1 MCRFRIH
8 LISMRIYSH
17 RHGSRSWTFLTKEKF
32 SNCSFPFF
40 VIFMLMLDKPFREK
54 ESFQNISFFN
64 GSDLGFALVDIFPLG
79 ADPWIHIF
87 LQFRRKN
94 IWIRIRGSTYFCRV
108 PMEKYMDPDL
118 WIHIFLQS
126 SNGKMTLGQRK
137 I

>member
-1 MCRFRIH
+1 M
-8 LISMRIYSH
+8 LI
-17 RHGSRSWTFLTKEKF
+17 
-32 SNCSFPFF
+32 
-40 VIFMLMLDKPFREK
+40 LDKPFREK

-64 GSDLGFALVDIFPLG
+64 GSDLGFALVDIFPLE

-108 PMEKYMDPDL
+108 PTEKYMDPDL
-118 WIHIFLQS
+118 RIHIFLQS